1 MAAKVLSIEICDK
14 TVTVCRIARKGK
26 GVRIFDSFMFL
37 VPGNC
42 VSDGVISSPEL
53 LAHELKMQLA
63 SHGMFDTKNVYFAL
77 SSSKI
82 AVREVKL
89 PPMKKNLI
97 SAAIQTNAGDYFP
110 IDLEN
115 YHITH
120 TVLDFPTE
128 DNPFIRVLV
137 MAAPVSMLEGYFAL
151 AETAELNIKA
161 IDSSGN
167 SQYQALKSIES
178 PVTTVY
184 VDIGCSSNTMTFMQD
199 DKLLLQRTFA
209 FGVEELISH
218 YMKVTKKTKED
229 YLSVLKETDVTHPE
243 FAADKALS
251 LAEIQNDLDRL
262 VGGITRSIN
271 YFNSTQRETTT
282 NRVVL
287 IGLNRHLVGLRDLIA
302 ETTGLETLY
311 LDDVH
316 EFNSFAHGSPEAPK
330 YIDCIGTLL
339 DPLNLMPDQ
348 YLPSHKKA
356 LTKDKEQSITSGV
369 ILCIAIVLAA
379 AVLTVSA
386 WFNVQTVNDD
396 LKRVQNEI
404 TSLADSQKS
413 YDSFV
418 AIQASQTAV
427 NSLAALTS
435 SQNSQLVAFFK
446 ELEAKMPSSIILL
459 SVSCTNEGVSMN
471 VTVGS
476 YEDAATVISNLRDFK
491 SLSTIE
497 VSDMSRTENEAGIQR
512 VSFTA
517 NCTYGANPYS
527 TDVNPY
533 DAMIYPPS
541 SDQTAAADSGA
552 EAQTGAA
559 ATATPSN

>member
-14 TVTVCRIARKGK
+14 TVTVCRVARKGK
-26 GVRIFDSFMFL
+26 GVRVFDSFMFL

-63 SHGMFDTKNVYFAL
+63 SHGMFETKNVYFAL

-120 TVLDFPTE
+120 SVLDVPTE

-167 SQYQALKSIES
+167 SQYQALKSIKS
-178 PVTTVY
+178 PVNTVY
-184 VDIGCSSNTMTFMQD
+184 VDVGCSSNTMTFMRD

-209 FGVEELISH
+209 FGVDELITH
-218 YMKVTKKTKED
+218 YMKVTKKTKEN
-229 YLSVLKETDVTHPE
+229 YLDVLKETDVTHPE

-251 LAEIQNDLDRL
+251 LSEIQSDLERL

-271 YFNSTQRETTT
+271 YFNSTQREAST

-287 IGLNRHLVGLRDLIA
+287 IGLNRHLVGLRDLVA
-302 ETTGLETLY
+302 EATGLETLY
-311 LDDVH
+311 LDDVP
-316 EFNSFAHGSPEAPK
+316 EFTDFAHGSSVASK
-330 YIDCIGTLL
+330 FIDCIGTLM
-339 DPLNLMPDQ
+339 DPLNLMPEQ
-348 YLPSHKKA
+348 FLPAHRKL
-356 LTKDKEQSITSGV
+356 LTKEKEQSITSGI
-369 ILCIAIVLAA
+369 ILCIVIVVA
-379 AVLTVSA
+379 AVLLTVSA
-386 WFNVQTVNDD
+386 WLNYQSVSDD
-396 LKRVQNEI
+396 INRAQNEV
-404 TSLADSQKS
+404 TSLMSAQQA
-413 YDSFV
+413 YDNYV
-418 AIQASQTAV
+418 AIQSSQTAV
-427 NSLAALTS
+427 NSLAALTAS
-435 SQNSQLVAFFK
+435 PNSQLVAFFK
-446 ELEAKMPSSIILL
+446 ELETKMPSSILLL
-459 SVSCTNEGVSMN
+459 SVSCTSEGVSMN
-471 VTVGS
+471 ITVGS
-476 YEDAATVISNLRDFK
+476 YEDAATVISNLREFK
-491 SLSTIE
+491 SLSVVE
-497 VSDMSRTENEAGIQR
+497 ASDMSRSENEAGIQR
-512 VSFTA
+512 VSFTV
-517 NCTYGANPYS
+517 NCIYGTNPYS

-533 DAMIYPPS
+533 DAMIYPQNP
-541 SDQTAAADSGA
+541 DAGTATDTEAGTAAT
-552 EAQTGAA
+552 EA
-559 ATATPSN
+559 PSN

>member
-37 VPGNC
+37 VPGDC
-42 VSDGVISSPEL
+42 VSDGVISSPDL

-63 SHGMFDTKNVYFAL
+63 SHGMFETKNVYFAL

-120 TVLDFPTE
+120 SVLDNPTE
-128 DNPFIRVLV
+128 ENPFIRVLV
-137 MAAPVSMLEGYFAL
+137 MAVPVSMLEGYFAL
-151 AETAELNIKA
+151 AETAELSIKA

-167 SQYQALKSIES
+167 SQYQALKSIKS
-178 PVTTVY
+178 PINTVY
-184 VDIGCSSNTMTFMQD
+184 VDVGCSSNTMTFMRE

-218 YMKVTKKTKED
+218 YMKVAGKTKEH
-229 YLSVLKETDVTHPE
+229 YLDVLKETDVTHPE
-243 FAADKALS
+243 FAANKALS
-251 LAEIQNDLDRL
+251 LSEIQSDLERL

-271 YFNSTQRETTT
+271 YFNSIQRDSST

-287 IGLNRHLVGLRDLIA
+287 IGLNRHLVGLRDLVA
-302 ETTGLETLY
+302 EATGLETLY
-311 LDDVH
+311 LDDIP
-316 EFNSFAHGSPEAPK
+316 EFADFAHGSSVASK

-339 DPLNLMPDQ
+339 DPLNFMPDQ
-348 YLPSHKKA
+348 FLPAHKKILA
-356 LTKDKEQSITSGV
+356 REKEQTITSGV
-369 ILCIAIVLAA
+369 VLCIAIVAA
-379 AVLTVSA
+379 ALLLTTSA
-386 WFNVQTVNDD
+386 WLNYKSVSQDI
-396 LKRVQNEI
+396 RSAQNEV
-404 TSLADSQKS
+404 TGLASAQQA
-413 YDSFV
+413 YDNFV
-418 AIQASQTAV
+418 AIQSSQTAV
-427 NSLAALTS
+427 NSLAALTAS
-435 SQNSQLVAFFK
+435 PNSQLVAFFK
-446 ELEAKMPSSIILL
+446 ELEVKMPSSIILL

-471 VTVGS
+471 ITVGS

-491 SLSTIE
+491 SLSMVE
-497 VSDMSRTENEAGIQR
+497 VTDMSRSENEAGIQR
-512 VSFTA
+512 VTFTA
-517 NCTYGANPYS
+517 NCIYGANPYS
-527 TDVNPY
+527 SAVNPY
-533 DAMIYPPS
+533 EAMIFPQNP
-541 SDQTAAADSGA
+541 DAAAGTDANA
-552 EAQTGAA
+552 EAGTA